1 MQIGVQNGGIQ
12 FFGRGYLPRGK
23 EPMQLCVLGS
33 GSSGNCIYIQA
44 GATKILIDAGLS
56 GRETERRLE
65 QIGIQPGEIQAICL
79 THEHSDHVAGLPV
92 LYSRHHMALYA
103 NRGTVDALQRDERR
117 GGLAWN
123 IFTTGAPFRIGELQI
138 EPFAVSHDAYEPV
151 GFILTGAGTRAGVV
165 TDIGVGTHLVRERLR
180 GCRVVVLES
189 NHDEE
194 MLSDARRPE
203 YLKQR
208 IRGRQGHLSNRHA
221 AEMLAEIG
229 SAGLEQV
236 FLAHIS
242 ADCNLPELAVHTVGN
257 ILAEH
262 GLQQVR
268 VTTTFADRVSEMW
281 RAGVPAGSAP
291 ATPAITPAIA
301 VAPASVAT

>member
-1 MQIGVQNGGIQ
+1 MQIGVDGGMQ
-12 FFGRGYLPRGK
+12 TPGRGEPPRGK
-23 EPMQLCVLGS
+23 EHMQLCVLAS
-33 GSSGNCIYIQA
+33 GSSGNCVFVQA
-44 GATKILIDAGLS
+44 GGTKILIDAGLS

-65 QIGIQPGEIQAICL
+65 QIGVQPAEIQAICL
-79 THEHSDHVAGLPV
+79 THEHSDHVAGLAV
-92 LYSRHHMALYA
+92 LSARYHMRLYA
-103 NRGTVDALQRDERR
+103 NGGTVEALRRDERR

-123 IFTTGAPFRIGELQI
+123 VFTTGAPFQIGELAI
-138 EPFAVSHDAYEPV
+138 EPFSVSHDAYEPV
-151 GFILTGAGTRAGVV
+151 GFILTGGGARAGVV
-165 TDIGVGTHLVRERLR
+165 TDIGVSTHLVRERLR
-180 GCRVVVLES
+180 GCQVVVLES

-194 MLSDARRPE
+194 LLADAPRPE

-221 AEMLAEIG
+221 AEMLAEI
-229 SAGLEQV
+229 AGTDLRQV

-242 ADCNLPELAVHTVGN
+242 ADCNLPELAAHTVGN

-281 RAGVPAGSAP
+281 RAGTPAGSAP
-291 ATPAITPAIA
+291 AVPAITPAIA
-301 VAPASVAT
+301 VAQASGVM